1 MKIIFCIALFYF
13 TTISIYAQ
21 NELENSQENVKDST
35 QININPTF
43 FDKVMDLIEFS
54 NEASMQNDSTR
65 FRSKFVLSPVLVYKP
80 ATSFGFGVGGTWTFR
95 LKDTNYKTRTS
106 NMPISAIYTLKN
118 QILISI
124 SSTIFTNN
132 ENYMIKGTIEYFKF
146 PQFYY
151 GIGNNT
157 LRADEEQIQYQKFV
171 FEPLLFRRIVGKF
184 FLGAG
189 LRYRNTW
196 DLDYKKDG
204 ILDTQKPIGYKGS
217 VSTGV
222 QIAATFDSRD
232 NLLNAAKGSLFE
244 IRHAFYGTQL
254 KSIPFQST
262 KIDLRSYFKLSQRN
276 DVLAMQI
283 YGYLSDKRTPFAEL
297 AVFGGDQ
304 LMRGY
309 YQGRFLDNNMIAGQA
324 EYRFRVYKP
333 IGMVVFGSA
342 GQVYNSK
349 SEINLQNLKL
359 DYGIGLRL
367 KIVKSENLNARFDI
381 AKGENI
387 NFYFGIA
394 EAF

>member
-1 MKIIFCIALFYF
+1 MKITFYIAFFALFYF
-13 TTISIYAQ
+13 TTNLIYAQ
-21 NELENSQENVKDST
+21 NNTENELENVKDS
-35 QININPTF
+35 IPAPTF

-54 NEASMQNDSTR
+54 NEASRQNDSTL

-106 NMPISAIYTLKN
+106 NVPISAIYTLKN
-118 QILISI
+118 QILISL
-124 SSTIFTNN
+124 SSTVFTNN
-132 ENYMIKGTIEYFKF
+132 ENYMIKGIVEYIKF

-151 GIGNNT
+151 GIGNDTKKEN
-157 LRADEEQIQYQKFV
+157 EEIIQYQKFV
-171 FEPLLFRRIVGKF
+171 FEPLVFRRIVDKF
-184 FLGAG
+184 FLGVG

-196 DLDYKKDG
+196 DLSYPKDG
-204 ILDTQKPIGYKGS
+204 LLATEKPIGYDGS
-217 VSTGV
+217 ISLGV
-222 QIAATFDSRD
+222 EGATVFDSRD
-232 NLLNAAKGSLFE
+232 NVLNASKGVLFD

-276 DVLAMQI
+276 DVVAMQI
-283 YGYLSDKRTPFAEL
+283 YGYLSDKRTPFGEL